1 MLRRA
6 RARVRPQDVGLPAGA
21 RRRVPGLRRE
31 EVAQLAQLSV
41 DYVVRLEQGRGPRPS
56 AAVLA
61 AVARALRLDVDERDQ
76 LFHLA
81 GTPPPA
87 AGRVVSD
94 VRPSVLRLLDRLG
107 DLPVVVLDAIGT
119 MIAWNDLASALLGD
133 FSTMPPGQ
141 RNLCWQRFLGP
152 PGRVAADD
160 EEREQTDAQTVAGL
174 RAAAARYPEDPDV
187 RRLVRELRTRSPRFE
202 ALWAEGRSAQW
213 RSHRKTVAHP
223 ELGLLTLDC
232 DTLHVPDCDQALIV
246 YSTAPDTSE
255 AEALRLLRVVGTQQ
269 LTPRLIVGSD
279 VGHGPPTASRR
290 SRPATTSAAT
300 SLRRRS

>member
-1 MLRRA
+1 MDRAELAAVLRSA
-6 RARVRPQDVGLPAGA
+6 RARVQPEDVGLPAGV

-31 EVAQLAQLSV
+31 EAAQLAGVSV

-61 AVARALRLDVDERDQ
+61 AVARALRLGKDERGQ

-81 GTPPPA
+81 GTPPPT

-107 DLPVVVLDAIGT
+107 DVPVVVLDAIGT
-119 MIAWNDLASALLGD
+119 VVAWNALACALLGD
-133 FSTMPPGQ
+133 FSALPPGQ

-152 PGRVAADD
+152 PGRVAAHGP
-160 EEREQTDAQTVAGL
+160 EQELADAQTVAGL
-174 RAAAARYPEDPDV
+174 RAAAARYPDDPGV

-202 ALWAEGRSAQW
+202 ALWVEGRSAQW
-213 RSHRKTVAHP
+213 RSHRKTVEHP
-223 ELGLLTLDC
+223 QLGPLSLDC

-246 YSTAPDTSE
+246 YSAAPGTPE
-255 AEALRLLRVVGTQQ
+255 AETLALLRVVGTQQ
-269 LTPRLIVGSD
+269 LTPTTAA
-279 VGHGPPTASRR
+279 PTG
-290 SRPATTSAAT
+290 
-300 SLRRRS
+300 